1 MGPEDIMRML
11 MSGGQPDPER
21 LHRERVAALKATTV
35 GDDDVITRIL
45 GVVTNGQDW
54 ADWAQALVGTDP
66 NREVTLTLSL
76 DEFVALANLVGSG
89 STNAINGLLEAGQF
103 IQASG
108 VPAEAALDVDD
119 MRLKIGLL
127 LDVWSKVAAARAD
140 LDTDRSPVPDD
151 ASALTQG

>member
-11 MSGGQPDPER
+11 MGGAPDPEQV
-21 LHRERVAALKATTV
+21 HRERVAALKATTV

-45 GVVTNGQDW
+45 GVVTNGKDWTDW
-54 ADWAQALVGTDP
+54 AEATVGTDP
-66 NREVTLTLSL
+66 TREVTLTLSL

-103 IQASG
+103 IQHAG

-119 MRLKIGLL
+119 MRRKIGLL
-127 LDVWSKVAAARAD
+127 LDVWGKVSQARAD
-140 LDTDRSPVPDD
+140 VDTDRSPVPDD
-151 ASALTQG
+151 VSALTGD